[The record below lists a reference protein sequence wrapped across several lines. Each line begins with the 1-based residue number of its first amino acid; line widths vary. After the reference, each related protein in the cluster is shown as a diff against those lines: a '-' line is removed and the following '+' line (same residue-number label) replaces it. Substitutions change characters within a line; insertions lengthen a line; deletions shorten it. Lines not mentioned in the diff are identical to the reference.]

1 MAEKSSKI
9 LLFLTRWSLQYV
21 AVGLFR
27 HLEVLPK
34 KRKRRRK
41 EIV

>member
-9 LLFLTRWSLQYV
+9 LFLTRWSLQYV